1 MSLLLVWFGH
11 DLLTLNNML
20 HQFLYVGGYQ
30 IGFGPIAWL
39 LISEMFPLDVR
50 GEGMAL
56 GVQANFFFN
65 LVCSLSFSTE
75 LDLIGD
81 TASFGIYGGIAI
93 GAYYFVHW

>member
-1 MSLLLVWFGH
+1 M
-11 DLLTLNNML
+11 
-20 HQFLYVGGYQ
+20 GGYQ

-81 TASFGIYGGIAI
+81 TASFGIFGGIAV

>member
-1 MSLLLVWFGH
+1 M
-11 DLLTLNNML
+11 
-20 HQFLYVGGYQ
+20 GGYQ

-75 LDLIGD
+75 LDLIGQQ
-81 TASFGIYGGIAI
+81 GGVTNRGFLANP
-93 GAYYFVHW
+93 